1 MGNRRRRTKR
11 AVIAGAAVL
20 GVVCTV
26 SVALGTAGAA
36 PDPNQSHCTVN
47 VGNGEEKCF
56 GTVEEAQAYANV
68 QIKGDAGAAQTS
80 VEKPTDVVIGT
91 VFEDWRFG
99 GESIT
104 LWGSR
109 PCGTERET
117 GFYFN
122 LPEEWKGRVS
132 AVQGWAECNVVLHEG
147 PYLQG
152 EASPTFEG
160 LTPVIDGPWNDRAES
175 IEFR

>member
-11 AVIAGAAVL
+11 AVIAGAGIL

-26 SVALGTAGAA
+26 SIAVSSAGAA
-36 PDPNQSHCTVN
+36 PDQNGNHCTVN
-47 VGNGEEKCF
+47 VGNREKKCF

-68 QIKGDAGAAQTS
+68 QIKGNPGGAQTG

-91 VFEDWRFG
+91 IFEHWRFAG
-99 GESIT
+99 DSIT

-109 PCGTERET
+109 PCGTKRET
-117 GFYFN
+117 AFYFN

-132 AVQGWAECNVVLHEG
+132 AVQGWAECNVVLHEA
-147 PYLQG
+147 PYLGG
-152 EASPTFEG
+152 EASPTYEG
-160 LTPVIDGPWNDRAES
+160 LTPVIDGPWNDRAAS